1 MVYDSNIKATYDSLV
16 IQEKEAYNN
25 TLDISKCVV
34 VVFSNKNNIKKKEI
48 KTNIAKEWTK
58 AKGYFFYESSPKS
71 RNKVNDAFKKLF
83 EKKFQKTIENI
94 SKYIY

>member
-1 MVYDSNIKATYDSLV
+1 M
-16 IQEKEAYNN
+16 
-25 TLDISKCVV
+25 V
-34 VVFSNKNNIKKKEI
+34 VVFANKNNIKKKEI

-83 EKKFQKTIENI
+83 DEMFQKTIENI
-94 SKYIY
+94 SKYIYLKFIFFYFILILIFACGKKKGYGIRLLTPIL